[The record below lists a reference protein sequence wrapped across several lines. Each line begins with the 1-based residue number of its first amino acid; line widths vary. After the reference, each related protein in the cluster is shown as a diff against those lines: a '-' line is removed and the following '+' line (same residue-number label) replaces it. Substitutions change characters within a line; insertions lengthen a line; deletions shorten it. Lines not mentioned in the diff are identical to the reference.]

1 MSASPLHESGVF
13 VTTTGERPSFLY
25 RRSGVWTVRIV
36 TLAVLLGS
44 WELYARHQSRALNA
58 PPSAI
63 GQAFWNLMQHSDLYS
78 ALWSSMEALLL
89 GFLLSFAIG
98 VPIGIL
104 MGRWKSVEW
113 VLDPYVSFFY
123 GLPHVVFIPAMVVW
137 FGFELKFRLLY
148 VLVSAIW
155 PFIINSM
162 AGVRAIDSELLM
174 TAKAFCANERQT
186 QRTVVIPAIVPFVVA
201 AIRQS
206 LALCWV
212 AAVVSEIL
220 STQTGIGGMLTH
232 FGTEF
237 RTDYMYVPVIIISL
251 IAVAIQGIA
260 GKLQGRLAPWSDQ
273 GAAGAGGRQ
282 I

>member
-1 MSASPLHESGVF
+1 MSALPQA
-13 VTTTGERPSFLY
+13 GEYTERRVRAPFLY
-25 RRSGVWTVRIV
+25 RRSGVWTVRII

-44 WELYARHQSRALNA
+44 WEIYARHQSRALNA

-63 GQAFWNLMQHSDLYS
+63 AKAFWDLLQHNAIYNN
-78 ALWSSMEALLL
+78 LWSSMQALLL

-98 VPIGIL
+98 VPVGIL

-155 PFIINSM
+155 PFIINAM
-162 AGVRAIDSELLM
+162 AGVRAIDDELLM
-174 TAKAFCANERQT
+174 TAKGFCANERQT
-186 QRTVVIPAIVPFVVA
+186 LRTVVIPAIIPFVVA
-201 AIRQS
+201 AVRQS

-237 RTDYMYVPVIIISL
+237 RTDYMYVPVIIISM
-251 IAVAIQGIA
+251 IAVIIQGLA
-260 GKLQGRLAPWSDQ
+260 AQLQTRLAPWSD
-273 GAAGAGGRQ
+273 GNAGGAGGRQ

>member
-1 MSASPLHESGVF
+1 MSAIPG
-13 VTTTGERPSFLY
+13 TGEYTHRRVRAPFLY

-36 TLAVLLGS
+36 TLAVILGA
-44 WELYARHQSRALNA
+44 WEIYARHQPRALNA

-63 GQAFWNLMQHSDLYS
+63 AQAFWDLLQHSAIYNN
-78 ALWSSMEALLL
+78 LWSSLQALLL

-98 VPIGIL
+98 VPVGIF

-155 PFIINSM
+155 PFIINAM
-162 AGVRAIDSELLM
+162 AGVRAIDAELLA
-174 TAKAFCANERQT
+174 TAKSFCANERQT
-186 QRTVVIPAIVPFVVA
+186 LRTVVVPAIIPFVVA
-201 AIRQS
+201 AMRQS

-232 FGTEF
+232 FSTEF
-237 RTDYMYVPVIIISL
+237 RTAYMFVPVITISV
-251 IAVAIQGIA
+251 IAVIIQGA
-260 GKLQGRLAPWSDQ
+260 AAQLQTRLAPWSD
-273 GAAGAGGRQ
+273 GNVGGAGGRQ

>member
-1 MSASPLHESGVF
+1 VSASPLRESGVF
-13 VTTTGERPSFLY
+13 GEQGERPSFLY

-36 TLAVLLGS
+36 TLAVLLGT
-44 WELYARHQSRALNA
+44 WEIYARHQSRALNA
-58 PPSAI
+58 PPSEISKAL
-63 GQAFWNLMQHSDLYS
+63 WDLMQHQALYS
-78 ALWSSMEALLL
+78 ALWSSMEALVL
-89 GFLLSFAIG
+89 GFALAFAIG

-113 VLDPYVSFFY
+113 VLDPYVSFLY

-148 VLVSAIW
+148 ILVSAIW

-162 AGVRAIDSELLM
+162 AGVRAIDDELLM
-174 TAKAFCANERQT
+174 TAKGFCANERQT
-186 QRTVVIPAIVPFVVA
+186 LRTVVIPAIIPFIVA

-237 RTDYMYVPVIIISL
+237 RTAYMYVPIIIISL

-260 GKLQGRLAPWSDQ
+260 GALQTRLAPWSDTNA
-273 GAAGAGGRQ
+273 GAAGGRQ

>member
-1 MSASPLHESGVF
+1 MSALPQ
-13 VTTTGERPSFLY
+13 TGEYTERRVRAPFLY
-25 RRSGVWTVRIV
+25 RRSGIWTVRIV
-36 TLAVLLGS
+36 TLAVLLGA
-44 WELYARHQSRALNA
+44 WEIYARHQPRALNA

-63 GQAFWNLMQHSDLYS
+63 AKAFWDLLQHSALYS
-78 ALWSSMEALLL
+78 NLWSSMEALLL

-98 VPIGIL
+98 IPVGIL

-155 PFIINSM
+155 PFIINAM
-162 AGVRAIDSELLM
+162 AGVRAIDAELLA
-174 TAKAFCANERQT
+174 TAKGFCATERQT
-186 QRTVVIPAIVPFVVA
+186 LRTVVIPAIIPFVVA
-201 AIRQS
+201 AVRQS

-237 RTDYMYVPVIIISL
+237 RTAYMFVPVIIISV
-251 IAVAIQGIA
+251 IAVIIQGLA
-260 GKLQGRLAPWSDQ
+260 AQLQTRLAPWSD
-273 GAAGAGGRQ
+273 GNAGGAGGRQ